1 MKAPLHIST
10 STTRAG
16 DMSILDKYMALKIV
30 DRPRD
35 KRDSFLIPW
44 CGEFVASYKANVKLL
59 EERAAEARR

>member
-1 MKAPLHIST
+1 
-10 STTRAG
+10 
-16 DMSILDKYMALKIV
+16 MSILDKYMALKIV